1 MKLDII
7 IPVYRNVEMVRACLE
22 SLTRHLDEISAFS
35 PKLIVINDS
44 PDDEEVETYLK
55 DCQAAGRIDIHIRN
69 PENLGFVRSVNK
81 GLVIAK
87 KDGAA
92 ALLVNSDTLTYRDTL
107 AEMMAVLQAD
117 PQIGFVCPRSNNAAL
132 ATFPP
137 APHNLSGIA
146 TTPEICHIAWES
158 VYRYL
163 PRYTF
168 APTAVGFYLLISPQ
182 VITNFGYLDEAFGV
196 GYEEENDL
204 VMRAGKVGYRAVLA
218 NHAFAYHAGSA
229 SFKLHEIDYK
239 GQQQDNLRMID
250 ARHPEFLPLVWGF
263 EGSAEYRATSQI
275 ANLVPTSDGKLKMAL
290 NLLSIGHHHNG
301 TNELIVNFIRWCDRH
316 PHEDFEVHIIC
327 KRSVAEFHKL
337 DKLNHVRLRTDV
349 TPGYAIAIFFGQPFD
364 LDQINIMEHL
374 APINIYGMLDVIA
387 LDCGYLRGSNNV
399 QALWSY
405 VARNANGIFYISQFA
420 EDTFRHRFAR
430 QLRAEAHTR
439 LLPTRPSA
447 YAPRYE
453 GLEPRRDHALVLG
466 NHFAH
471 KASNSSAR
479 ILAEAIPS
487 LAVVVLGQGGEQMP
501 SNVRQLHAGVI
512 PDEQMN
518 DIFASSSVIILPSYY
533 EGFGISLMHAIALG
547 KPVVARD
554 IPATRE
560 ILATF
565 TSVEGV
571 FLYFDDQ
578 GLPDAVRKAVECG
591 QSQIVE
597 GGCIDWDDW
606 SRDLFTFA
614 AGLIERPDLC
624 GRLMD
629 RLEDG
634 DTLRQRYG
642 NTDRTAA
649 PPAPAADMPT
659 DAKPVARPQRATP
672 MPVAANLFPPAT
684 VDLPAIIALDGD
696 AFVESFYRQILGRR
710 ADPAGLEH
718 HRNLLNSGVTKED
731 MLRSIMNSPEFK
743 DRRATVTVIGPELLN
758 KKVKGLRKLLSR
770 G

>member
-168 APTAVGFYLLISPQ
+168 SPTAVGFYLLISPQ

-204 VMRAGKVGYRAVLA
+204 VMRASKVGYRAVLA

-250 ARHPEFLPLVWGF
+250 ARHPEFLPLVWEF

-301 TNELIVNFIRWCDRH
+301 TNELIVNFIRWCDRQ
-316 PHEDFEVHIIC
+316 PHEDFEIHIIC

-349 TPGYAIAIFFGQPFD
+349 TPGYAIAIFRPA
-364 LDQINIMEHL
+364 LRPRSDQHHGASGADQHL
-374 APINIYGMLDVIA
+374 WDAG
-387 LDCGYLRGSNNV
+387 
-399 QALWSY
+399 
-405 VARNANGIFYISQFA
+405 
-420 EDTFRHRFAR
+420 RHRARLRLSAR
-430 QLRAEAHTR
+430 QQQC
-439 LLPTRPSA
+439 P
-447 YAPRYE
+447 
-453 GLEPRRDHALVLG
+453 GALVLCG
-466 NHFAH
+466 AQRQWHLLH
-471 KASNSSAR
+471 QPVCRGHVPASFRA
-479 ILAEAIPS
+479 PT
-487 LAVVVLGQGGEQMP
+487 
-501 SNVRQLHAGVI
+501 
-512 PDEQMN
+512 
-518 DIFASSSVIILPSYY
+518 
-533 EGFGISLMHAIALG
+533 
-547 KPVVARD
+547 K
-554 IPATRE
+554 
-560 ILATF
+560 
-565 TSVEGV
+565 
-571 FLYFDDQ
+571 
-578 GLPDAVRKAVECG
+578 
-591 QSQIVE
+591 
-597 GGCIDWDDW
+597 
-606 SRDLFTFA
+606 
-614 AGLIERPDLC
+614 
-624 GRLMD
+624 GRS
-629 RLEDG
+629 
-634 DTLRQRYG
+634 
-642 NTDRTAA
+642 
-649 PPAPAADMPT
+649 PHPAA
-659 DAKPVARPQRATP
+659 AHAPVRLC
-672 MPVAANLFPPAT
+672 AAL
-684 VDLPAIIALDGD
+684 
-696 AFVESFYRQILGRR
+696 
-710 ADPAGLEH
+710 
-718 HRNLLNSGVTKED
+718 
-731 MLRSIMNSPEFK
+731 
-743 DRRATVTVIGPELLN
+743 
-758 KKVKGLRKLLSR
+758 
-770 G
+770 